1 MMLGAYLG
9 VVTLEQGRPA
19 PARNA
24 ADAVAERLGLAP
36 CAVSSAHALFASG
49 PTQTIGG
56 VPTDIHIVGPAFSRV
71 PGGSP
76 FIGVIDSNAAPAA
89 FLEAIEARWGA
100 FVAWTGIEGADAVC
114 IYRDPSARCPCYYR
128 RWGSELVIASHL
140 PFIEALTGRA
150 DAIDWPV
157 VEDELLYPDLVGRE
171 SALVGIKEVLPGE
184 ILHIGPEGVY
194 HHALWSPAKFIDA
207 AALPS
212 FAQAQDEVARA
223 VDSACHHWSRQFGP
237 VALTLSGGLDSS
249 VLAAALPGLRHA
261 ITLVSGTGSGDERA
275 FASEVCRHLDLQ
287 SHQLDLSPADVA
299 LSASS
304 AAQRPRPSTR
314 AFTQSLVKHGSAVA
328 HEVGARAIAYGSGG
342 DNVFCFLRSATPAS
356 DRMAAHGLGAEY
368 WRTVKEVA
376 AVTECSPFLIA
387 RRALQKHL
395 RRRRAWTWPRDERLL
410 APALLD
416 ARIEHPPHPWINEF
430 ADLPVGKREH
440 VAAIMRGL
448 ALVDYLDGA
457 DGLPVIYPLLSQ
469 PVMEACLRQPTW
481 LSYED
486 GMNRAIAR
494 RAYAPKLPA
503 KIVQRA
509 SKGGFTSLVRSLYLG
524 NLAAIRAMLLEGEL
538 CAREILDRRALEA
551 SLATTPDA
559 GDHLYVRIMRFV
571 DVEAWLAA
579 RRG

>member
-9 VVTLEQGRPA
+9 VVTLERGRPT
-19 PARNA
+19 PARTA
-24 ADAVAERLGLAP
+24 ADAVAADLGLAP
-36 CAVSSAHALFASG
+36 CAVSGAHVLFSLG
-49 PTQTIGG
+49 PTETIDGS
-56 VPTDIHIVGPAFSRV
+56 PTDIHLVGPAFARA

-76 FIGVIDSNAAPAA
+76 FVGMVDSNAAPAG

-100 FVAWTGIEGADAVC
+100 FMAWTSIEESGDVF

-128 RWGSELVIASHL
+128 RRGSEVVIASHL
-140 PFIEALTGRA
+140 AFIEAVTGRSN
-150 DAIDWPV
+150 AIDWSV
-157 VEDELLYPDLVGRE
+157 IADDLLYPDLVGRA
-171 SALVGIKEVLPGE
+171 SALVGIMEILPGE
-184 ILHIGPEGVY
+184 ILHIGREGVY

-212 FAQAQDEVARA
+212 FAQAQDEVAQA
-223 VDSACHHWSRQFGP
+223 VESACRDWSRQVGP

-249 VLAAALPGLRHA
+249 VLAATLPGLRHA

-275 FASEVCRHLDLQ
+275 FADEVCRHLDLQ
-287 SHQLDLSPADVA
+287 PHQLGLSPSDVA
-299 LSASS
+299 LSVSS

-314 AFTQSLVKHGSAVA
+314 AFTQSLVKHGSAAA

-356 DRMAAHGLGAEY
+356 DRLAAQGPGAGY
-368 WRTVKEVA
+368 WRTVMEVA
-376 AVTECSPFLIA
+376 AVTECWPFLIA
-387 RRALQKHL
+387 RRSLQKHL

-416 ARIEHPPHPWINEF
+416 ARTAHPTHPWIDEF

-448 ALVDYLDGA
+448 ALIDYLDGA
-457 DGLPVIYPLLSQ
+457 ADMPVIYPLLSQ

-481 LSYED
+481 LWYED
-486 GMNRAIAR
+486 GMNRAIVR
-494 RAYAPKLPA
+494 RAYAHKLPA
-503 KIVQRA
+503 RIAQRA
-509 SKGGFTSLVRSLYLG
+509 SKGGFTNLVRSLYLG
-524 NLAAIRAMLLEGEL
+524 NLATIRAMLLDGEL
-538 CAREILDRRALEA
+538 CARGILDRRALEA
-551 SLATTPDA
+551 SLAVTPGA